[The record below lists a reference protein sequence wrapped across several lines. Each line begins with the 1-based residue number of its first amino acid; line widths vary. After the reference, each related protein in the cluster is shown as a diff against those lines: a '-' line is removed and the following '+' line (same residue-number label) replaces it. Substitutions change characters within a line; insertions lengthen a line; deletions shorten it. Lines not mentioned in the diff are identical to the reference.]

1 MSPELR
7 ELFEIKQGNEKKAE
21 PGGQNVTRHIL
32 IRLAVLIFGTV
43 VFAIAMSQAKGWDGL
58 AYLIFMMIFHG
69 LWFLFIIIEATV
81 LQSKDKLALRNVNLI
96 FAGSILMIYGIA
108 AALFFGGS

>member
-7 ELFEIKQGNEKKAE
+7 ELFEIKQDGDKKAL
-21 PGGQNVTRHIL
+21 PSNQNVTRHIL
-32 IRLAVLIFGTV
+32 IRLAVLISGTI
-43 VFAIAMSQAKGWDGL
+43 VFSIAMTEAKGWDGL

-69 LWFLFIIIEATV
+69 LWFLFIIIETTV
-81 LQSKDKLALRNVNLI
+81 LQSKNKLKLRNINLI
-96 FAGSILMIYGIA
+96 FAGSILLLYGIA

>member
-58 AYLIFMMIFHG
+58 AYLIFDD
-69 LWFLFIIIEATV
+69 LPWFV
-81 LQSKDKLALRNVNLI
+81 VSVHH
-96 FAGSILMIYGIA
+96 Y
-108 AALFFGGS
+108 